1 MKKRLI
7 RYVAIS
13 NNCYEEYSTKKEAL
27 EDITSGSWAEEEV
40 TLYKTDRP
48 VSSKTLVEE
57 GPELYMW
64 SENIIGVYKEGKK
77 ASLK

>member
-13 NNCYEEYSTKKEAL
+13 VNCSERYSTKKEAL
-27 EDITSGSWAEEEV
+27 KDILSGSWGDEEV

-48 VSSKTLVEE
+48 VSLHTYFEE
-57 GPELYMW
+57 GPDLYAY
-64 SENIIGVYKEGKK
+64 SENIIGIYKEGKK
-77 ASLK
+77 IK